1 MTTAATLSAA
11 ILASE
16 TIGDDR
22 FFEATALLST
32 RFDRCSGLGDLR
44 SDAEAPQL
52 LIDWFAHAR
61 SRVPDLRVWD
71 LSCQILDY
79 FDPDFGLYLPGKWSW
94 DIRDRVLGLCVR
106 LRARPEW
113 TPVFEH
119 ALRQPDAGSVRA
131 LACCA
136 AERLGIDPFPALWAY
151 LCEHANEG
159 FVWFLIGPFVDERRL
174 PAYLGLAR
182 ATLLREGCWS
192 HDDRSFERGAHR
204 EALWHVWWEVLRLVQ
219 QFPGEGVDLL
229 EAALRLSDTGIRIHA
244 IDLLLTWRGDRV
256 PPDTINLAR
265 ELALEEEHPAVQQ
278 WFDRLLQRA

>member
-16 TIGDDR
+16 AIGDDR

-32 RFDRCSGLGDLR
+32 RFDRRSELGDLR

-52 LIDWFAHAR
+52 LLDWFAHAR

-79 FDPDFGLYLPGKWSW
+79 FDPDFGLYLPGEWPW
-94 DIRDRVLGLCVR
+94 DIRDRVLGLCAR
-106 LRARPEW
+106 LRARSEW
-113 TPVFEH
+113 TPVFEQ
-119 ALRQPDAGSVRA
+119 ALRQPHSESVRA

-136 AERLGIDPFPALWAY
+136 AERLGVDPYPALWAY
-151 LCEHANEG
+151 LCDHADEG
-159 FVWFLIGPFVDERRL
+159 FVWFLLGSFVDEQRL

-182 ATLLREGCWS
+182 ATLLHEECAS
-192 HDDRSFERGAHR
+192 HDGGFERRARR
-204 EALWHVWWEVLRLVQ
+204 ESLWHVWWEVLRLVQ
-219 QFPGEGVDLL
+219 RFPGEGVELL
-229 EAALRLSDTGIRIHA
+229 EAALRSNDTGIRIHA
-244 IDLLLTWRGDRV
+244 IDLLLTWPGERV
-256 PPDTINLAR
+256 PPDTITLAR